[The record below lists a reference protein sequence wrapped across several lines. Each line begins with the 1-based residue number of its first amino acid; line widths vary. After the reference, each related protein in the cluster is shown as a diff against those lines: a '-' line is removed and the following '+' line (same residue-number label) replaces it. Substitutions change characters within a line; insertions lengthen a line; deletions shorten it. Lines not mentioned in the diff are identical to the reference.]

1 MSSPTP
7 PNLDGL
13 QYLSQD
19 ERQARRPTLP
29 PGDDFWVFGYGSLM
43 WHPGFPH
50 VEVRPARLRG
60 LHRSFCVYSHRY
72 RGTPQSPGLVLGLDR
87 GGSCHG
93 MAFRVPAAEGEEV
106 LDYLFEREMLTGIYH
121 ATWRSAETREGP
133 VRVLAFVVDRDHR
146 QYAGSL
152 GHDAVVALILQGCG
166 DRGPCLQYLENTVHH
181 LRALGLKDP
190 ALERLLSEAQRLR
203 GPNAGRAD

>member
-1 MSSPTP
+1 MASPTP
-7 PNLDGL
+7 PTLEGL
-13 QYLSQD
+13 QYLSQE
-19 ERQARRPTLP
+19 ERDARRLELP
-29 PGDDFWVFGYGSLM
+29 PDEDFWVFGYGSLM

-60 LHRSFCVYSHRY
+60 LHRSFCVFSHRY
-72 RGTPQSPGLVLGLDR
+72 RGTPQAPGLVLGLDR

-121 ATWRSAETREGP
+121 ATWRNAETSEGA
-133 VRVLAFVVDRDHR
+133 VRVMTFVVDRGHR
-146 QYAGSL
+146 QYAGNL
-152 GHDAVVALILQGCG
+152 DHDAVVALILQGCG

-190 ALERLLSEAQRLR
+190 GLERLLTEARRLR
-203 GPNAGRAD
+203 GQGGTT